1 MADVDVNESLKTMQA
16 TTLAQ
21 IGSNAANFADF
32 SQRVFLRLESQLDPI
47 DAAVATQIAAA
58 GQPAQFAGL
67 NGAAQTPSATMKT
80 T

>member
-1 MADVDVNESLKTMQA
+1 MSDPVNVNEAVKTMQT
-16 TTLAQ
+16 TTLAL

-47 DAAVATQIAAA
+47 DAAVSTQIAAA

-67 NGAAQTPSATMKT
+67 NAAAQTPAKT
-80 T
+80 LG